1 MNISFAKLGVEECE
15 KCDKHKIHMSENAN
29 VDGAESVRKKTRR
42 NADVNENDKEN
53 SPPDATKSKRKEAE
67 SKVCGNTCD
76 ICTIYLKHI
85 EEKQLSLS
93 CYSADKEKAVTDKET
108 VYLSCDLQKVIL
120 LPRLPGY
127 KTCLFTSRLITFNM
141 TFAPIGK
148 KGKSHSHK
156 PVGVLWHEAIAGRKD
171 ENITSTFRKI
181 FTYPTYRDYKNWVF
195 WADNCG
201 GQNKC
206 WTLFSMLVGAVHSVA
221 LGCDTVTIKYLT
233 VGHTFMSADSFH
245 KSVEREMKKMDK
257 LYDFDD
263 FVSCVGKAGE
273 TLLMQ
278 VGDFYQFESGLSESK
293 ESKTSRPLLRDVS
306 VLQFRRGSFSMF
318 FKVRH
323 DDSNFTEAN
332 FLMKKFK
339 KDVVNLPGSQE
350 NARGITSK
358 KQKTILKEFGDL
370 IPKNR
375 RVFYNDITINEGV
388 ADLVITRE

>member
-15 KCDKHKIHMSENAN
+15 KCDEHKIHMSENAN

-181 FTYPTYRDYKNWVF
+181 FTYPTYRDYENWVF

-257 LYDFDD
+257 VYDFDD

-306 VLQFRRGSFSMF
+306 VLQVPLACF

-323 DDSNFTEAN
+323 DDSNFNEAN

-358 KQKTILKEFGDL
+358 KQKTILKELGDL